1 MNATGKKHLRTLR
14 FNTYYSNEI
23 NIFNSDALIAIA
35 SGDIEGLESCLGA
48 LKHWRVTS
56 GDSVFPKEDYQIA
69 MEYFLKKMKGKND
82 EK

>member
-1 MNATGKKHLRTLR
+1 MNVTGKKHLSTLR

-35 SGDIEGLESCLGA
+35 SGDIEGLEACLGA
-48 LKHWRVTS
+48 LKHWRETS
-56 GDSVFPKEDYQIA
+56 GDSSFPKEDYQIA